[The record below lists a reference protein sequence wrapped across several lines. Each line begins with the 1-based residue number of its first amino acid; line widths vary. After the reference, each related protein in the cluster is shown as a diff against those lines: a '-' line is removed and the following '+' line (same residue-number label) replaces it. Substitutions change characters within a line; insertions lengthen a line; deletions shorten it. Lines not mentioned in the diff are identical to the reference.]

1 MDNKKKYIEERIDE
15 LEAEVSSLKNEN
27 DSLKKEIYSLRITN
41 GIFDKRIKEISEFNE
56 QLKKVFKKVS
66 KDSEKL
72 PADNNADFSKTFPRS
87 NEVKKNIRPSLQFK
101 TNSVQS
107 SPIISVRE
115 NPPREQRNFTQN
127 PPRKI
132 YHGTAVSSQE
142 PFISDFNNLKNFGG
156 KDFNEQYRS
165 FIRDNHVEAFSC
177 EDVAGRMNN
186 PNLPLIFSEVPSAKD
201 GDFWA
206 VPAQGNKFSVLP
218 NPRTIYNDNFHVER
232 AMGDVFESN
241 FQPGNTYDKIQVER
255 PAEFERIGRTWRIM
269 GKGHL
274 FLE

>member
-1 MDNKKKYIEERIDE
+1 MDIKKKYIEDRIDE

-27 DSLKKEIYSLRITN
+27 DSLKKEIDSLRRILAN
-41 GIFDKRIKEISEFNE
+41 FNERIKEISDLNE
-56 QLKKVFKKVS
+56 QFKKFY
-66 KDSEKL
+66 KDNKKL
-72 PADNNADFSKTFPRS
+72 PDDYNADFSKTLPRS
-87 NEVKKNIRPSLQFK
+87 NEVKKNIKTSPHFK

-107 SPIISVRE
+107 SPIISVI
-115 NPPREQRNFTQN
+115 QK

-132 YHGTAVSSQE
+132 DYDSAVFSKE
-142 PFISDFNNLKNFGG
+142 PLISDFNNLKNFSG

-165 FIRDNHVEAFSC
+165 FIRDHDVKAFSC

-186 PNLPLIFSEVPSAKD
+186 PNLPPTFSEVPSAKD

>member
-1 MDNKKKYIEERIDE
+1 MDIKKKYIEDRIDE

-27 DSLKKEIYSLRITN
+27 DSLKKEIDSLRRILAN
-41 GIFDKRIKEISEFNE
+41 FNERIKEISDLNE
-56 QLKKVFKKVS
+56 QFKKFY
-66 KDSEKL
+66 KDNKKL
-72 PADNNADFSKTFPRS
+72 PDDYNADFSKTLPRS
-87 NEVKKNIRPSLQFK
+87 NEVKKNIKTSPHFK

-165 FIRDNHVEAFSC
+165 FIRDNRVEAFSC

-206 VPAQGNKFSVLP
+206 VPAQGNKFAVLP

-232 AMGDVFESN
+232 AMGNVFESN
-241 FQPGNTYDKIQVER
+241 FQPGNTYDKIQVKR
-255 PAEFERIGRTWRIM
+255 PAEFEKIGRTWHCVE
-269 GKGHL
+269 KGHL

>member
-1 MDNKKKYIEERIDE
+1 MDNKKKYIEDRIDE
-15 LEAEVSSLKNEN
+15 LESEVSSLKNEI
-27 DSLKKEIYSLRITN
+27 DSLRRILAN
-41 GIFDKRIKEISEFNE
+41 FNERIKEISDLNE
-56 QLKKVFKKVS
+56 QFKKFY
-66 KDSEKL
+66 KDNEKL
-72 PADNNADFSKTFPRS
+72 PADYNADFSKTFPRS
-87 NEVKKNIRPSLQFK
+87 NEIKKNIRPSPQVK
-101 TNSVQS
+101 PG
-107 SPIISVRE
+107 SPIISGRE

-142 PFISDFNNLKNFGG
+142 PFISYFNNLKNFSG

-165 FIRDNHVEAFSC
+165 FIRDHDVKAFSC

-206 VPAQGNKFSVLP
+206 VPAQGNKFAVLP
-218 NPRTIYNDNFHVER
+218 NPRPIDNDNFHVER
-232 AMGDVFESN
+232 AMRDVFESN

-255 PAEFERIGRTWRIM
+255 PAIFTRTGKVWNLM
-269 GKGHL
+269 EKGHL
-274 FLE
+274 ILE